1 MTAVRV
7 ILATLGGA
15 CAVFTAS
22 CSVADTNGPPSK
34 PPVAARLIASS
45 DLTASGDPGA
55 AVASAPTVWVADSS
69 GFSPIAGVRVT
80 FTVTAGGGTVR
91 TSLAVSDAAGIAS
104 SGSWQLGEA
113 AGTNTVV
120 ASAPGLPSVTFTATG
135 LPRHLIAKFEL
146 QTMGGQSLPVTGS
159 GATITGG
166 HFYLYDDGTCD
177 RWWDGFGSVEPCTYT
192 LTGQLSGHAA
202 LTFSDRIR
210 GNLFATGD
218 AVSGTMKVTY
228 TDSVD
233 FDDEVYK
240 LSG

>member
-1 MTAVRV
+1 MIAVRV
-7 ILATLGGA
+7 TLSTFAGA
-15 CAVFTAS
+15 CAVFAAS
-22 CSVADTNGPPSK
+22 CSAADTNGPSSK
-34 PPVAARLIASS
+34 PPVAARLIPSS

-55 AVASAPTVWVADSS
+55 KVASAPTVWVADSS
-69 GFSPIAGVRVT
+69 GFYPIAGVRVT
-80 FTVTAGGGTVR
+80 FTVTAGGGTVS
-91 TSLAVSDAAGIAS
+91 TSSVVSDAAGIAS

-120 ASAPGLPSVTFTATG
+120 ASATGLPSVTLTATG
-135 LPRHLIAKFEL
+135 LARHLIAKFEL

-159 GATITGG
+159 GVTITGG
-166 HFYLYDDGTCD
+166 HFYLYDDGACD

-202 LTFSDRIR
+202 LTFFDRIR

-218 AVSGTMKVTY
+218 AVSGTMHVTY
-228 TDSVD
+228 TDFID
-233 FDDEVYK
+233 FDDEVYR